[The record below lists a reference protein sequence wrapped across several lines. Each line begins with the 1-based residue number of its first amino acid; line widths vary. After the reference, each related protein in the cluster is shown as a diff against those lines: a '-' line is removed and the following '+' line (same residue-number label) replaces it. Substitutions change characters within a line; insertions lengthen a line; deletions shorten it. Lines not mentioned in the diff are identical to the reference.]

1 MLKLLRAPLLW
12 MVVAEIAIVG
22 ALILV
27 AWHAI
32 AGASAAGAPAP
43 FTFPFPPAT
52 ASPADA
58 ALPAAGVPVADAGA
72 RGPAPGLN
80 LGIDFWR
87 SRLTSLNRDQ
97 AEFEALEW
105 RLTHAVMDAARDY
118 LETVVLPAVRRAEG
132 GSGFSGASGKAL
144 ANPSA

>member
-1 MLKLLRAPLLW
+1 
-12 MVVAEIAIVG
+12 MVLVEGAVVG

-32 AGASAAGAPAP
+32 AGASASGPSAP
-43 FTFPFPPAT
+43 FTFPPAA
-52 ASPADA
+52 ASPADT
-58 ALPAAGVPVADAGA
+58 ALPAAGVPVTNAGS

-80 LGIDFWR
+80 LAVDFWR
-87 SRLTSLNRDQ
+87 ERLGSLNHDQ

-105 RLTHAVMDAARDY
+105 KITRTVMDSARDY

-132 GSGFSGASGKAL
+132 GA
-144 ANPSA
+144 